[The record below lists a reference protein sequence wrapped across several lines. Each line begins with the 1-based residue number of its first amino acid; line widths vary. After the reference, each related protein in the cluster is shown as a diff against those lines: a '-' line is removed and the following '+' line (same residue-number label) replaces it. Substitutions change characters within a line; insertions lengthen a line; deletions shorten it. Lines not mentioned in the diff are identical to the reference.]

1 MKYGV
6 TASTMATEKRPAT
19 FGDGNIVSHL
29 RGIKELGFDGIDVFI
44 KPMPESS
51 LEAFEEG
58 LADAGLEVSV
68 IFPIVVFES
77 GLSLS
82 DPVVEGRQKAVA
94 SYKTQ
99 IELAARLKSGIVLG
113 LERGNITG
121 EETIKAYQERLASS
135 LAELANHAAG
145 CGVAISMEPIHRF
158 LVNTFHR
165 VEECLDFFAKFRLD
179 TVGLLLDTFHMNI
192 EERSLEDAVATASG
206 RITHVHAVENNRG
219 VPGDGHVDFESFI
232 YALRKA
238 RYDGYLS
245 LETRPETRPFETALR
260 GIENLKGIVDAGAGG
275 TNR

>member
-82 DPVVEGRQKAVA
+82 DPVIEGRKKAVA

-99 IELAARLKSGIVLG
+99 IELAARLKSGIVIG
-113 LERGNITG
+113 LERGNVAG
-121 EETIKAYQERLASS
+121 EETIKAYQKRLASS

-145 CGVAISMEPIHRF
+145 HGVTISMEPIHRF
-158 LVNTFHR
+158 LVSTFHR
-165 VEECLDFFAKFRLD
+165 VEECLDFFAEFGLD

-192 EERSLEDAVATASG
+192 EERSLEDAVAAASG

-219 VPGDGHVDFESFI
+219 VPGDGHVDFGSFI
-232 YALRKA
+232 NALRKTQ
-238 RYDGYLS
+238 YDGYLS
-245 LETRPETRPFETALR
+245 LETRPETHPFETARR
-260 GIENLKGIVDAGAGG
+260 GIENLKRIVDTSAGG
-275 TNR
+275 TNH